1 MSFSVKNI
9 IKSIFIYFSKLKRW
23 QKFVALIML
32 AYVFRLFFG
41 LCSEFWLPDERQV
54 YLLGLKF
61 YSTGNW
67 PYFGPDVI
75 YTHSQIPGA
84 LQGLLVG
91 LPFYILPLP
100 EAPYLLL
107 NMLSL
112 SSLCLLAWYCTKRT
126 PEIPRWFIWT
136 WLLTAP
142 WTLNYSTH
150 VLNSSYV
157 LTGSILFFVG
167 AMESCPFLTKKVIPL
182 GLANFM
188 MGISLFWV
196 FQFHMSWPI
205 LLPFILVSAYSQYK
219 DSGKKFFISSIYFF
233 SGALL
238 SASLVLPTFAKYGL
252 NAGFGGTGANIQMNW
267 GNVLKFFTTLA
278 RFLSF
283 ASFELPRFVG
293 ESTQVRL
300 DFFKNNLWITP
311 FAIFVGVVGIIQPIV
326 MLFLWFS
333 RKQPQDDWKRLKY
346 FTLFTLLVVNAGFAF
361 SVKGPSSHAFYIVFP
376 VAMIYS
382 FYCWSRFFKKQV
394 WRKLAA
400 VFIISGI
407 IFHFGLAISRRPG
420 KSLYKDRSL
429 PKLAIEKKDYRILG
443 ERPPGSLY

>member
-1 MSFSVKNI
+1 
-9 IKSIFIYFSKLKRW
+9 
-23 QKFVALIML
+23 ML

-61 YSTGNW
+61 YSTGGW
-67 PYFGPDVI
+67 PYFGPDVV

-84 LQGLLVG
+84 MQGLLVG

-112 SSLCLLAWYCTKRT
+112 SSLCLLAWYCAKRT

-142 WTLNYSTH
+142 WTLNYSTQ
-150 VLNSSYV
+150 VLNVSYV
-157 LTGSILFFVG
+157 LTGSILFFIG
-167 AMESCPFLTKKVIPL
+167 AMESCPFLTKKVIPF

-196 FQFHMSWPI
+196 FQFHLSWPI
-205 LLPFILVSAYSQYK
+205 LLPFVLISAYSQYK
-219 DSGKKFFISSIYFF
+219 DSGKKFIISSIYFF

-238 SASLVLPTFAKYGL
+238 SACLVLPTFAKYGL
-252 NAGFGGTGANIQMNW
+252 KAGFGGTDANIQMNW
-267 GNVLKFFTTLA
+267 GNLLKFFSILA

-283 ASFELPRFVG
+283 ASFELPRFG
-293 ESTQVRL
+293 
-300 DFFKNNLWITP
+300 ITP

-333 RKQPQDDWKRLKY
+333 RKQPQEDWKHLKY
-346 FTLFTLLVVNAGFAF
+346 FTLFTLLVVYTGFAF
-361 SVKGPSSHAFYIVFP
+361 SIKEPASHAFYVVFP

-420 KSLYKDRSL
+420 KSLYKDRSI
-429 PKLAIEKKDYRILG
+429 PQLAIEKKDYRILG